1 MTEFL
6 EAANTSPAGGSPGG
20 SAGASTDLAEELLGL
35 VQAVDGV
42 HSVYPAQPLWQSIA
56 GAALAAVTGETLPLI
71 GLTETAEVLAVKVR
85 IGVNASRPAP
95 AVTREAAGAIRRH
108 LLPRAA
114 AVEISVVKLGS

>member
-6 EAANTSPAGGSPGG
+6 KAANTSPAGGS
-20 SAGASTDLAEELLGL
+20 AAASTTLAEELLVL
-35 VQAVDGV
+35 VQAVEGV

-71 GLTETAEVLAVKVR
+71 GLAGTADTLAVKVR
-85 IGVNASRPAP
+85 IGVDASRPAP
-95 AVTREAAGAIRRH
+95 AVTREAAAAIRRH

-114 AVEISVVKLGS
+114 VVEISVVKLGS